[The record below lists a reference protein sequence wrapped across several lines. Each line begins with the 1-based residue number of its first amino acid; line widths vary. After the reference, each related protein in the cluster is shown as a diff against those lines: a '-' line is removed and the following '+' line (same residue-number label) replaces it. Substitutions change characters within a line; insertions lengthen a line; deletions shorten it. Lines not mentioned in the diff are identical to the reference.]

1 MKLTTAVLQDI
12 AVIQKLAQEIWFIH
26 YPPIIGYKQ
35 VNYML
40 DAMYSEKSLQK
51 QMEQENHVFYLINI
65 KNKNIGF
72 VSIKQESKNAIF
84 INKFYILK
92 NKSNKGVGT
101 QVFKMLLKIYK
112 PKTIRLTVNR
122 QNYQAINFY
131 FKNGFMI
138 EKVAD
143 FDIGNGYYMND
154 FVMVWQRAN
163 KTRSKA

>member
-1 MKLTTAVLQDI
+1 MKLVTAVLQDI

-65 KNKNIGF
+65 KGKNIGF
-72 VSIKQESKNAIF
+72 ASIKQESKNTIF

-131 FKNGFMI
+131 FKNGFII

-154 FVMVWQRAN
+154 FVMIWQRTN
-163 KTRSKA
+163 KTRSKS